1 MFLSVPGSFE
11 KAKEHFGR
19 LDIVVNN
26 AAVIGETD
34 WEKTL
39 DIDLVPSAFK
49 HNLGR

>member
-11 KAKEHFGR
+11 KAKAHFGR

-26 AAVIGETD
+26 AGVAGETD

-39 DIDLVPSAFK
+39 DVNMVPSAFK
-49 HNLGR
+49 QRYT